1 VISEGDKSL
10 ISNTPCPKPTTLTA
24 VSNSAELSKLGAL
37 AYAKFKFTSRN
48 DTFSLNSV
56 GLLDSGANVS
66 LIQIDLLPKRVAKN
80 LNPLD
85 TSVSG
90 VGGNINILGTITGKV
105 EIGDA
110 EFPNTTFYVV
120 DKTVQTCKVIIGT
133 NVLMHPNLATLT
145 VDAVAKK
152 VIFDFSCRESAK
164 TISKGCEFSN
174 TNPIN
179 PDGETV
185 GSSQIPKIESDNK
198 DG

>member
-1 VISEGDKSL
+1 MISEGDNSL

-90 VGGNINILGTITGKV
+90 VGGNINILGTIT
-105 EIGDA
+105 
-110 EFPNTTFYVV
+110 
-120 DKTVQTCKVIIGT
+120 DK
-133 NVLMHPNLATLT
+133 
-145 VDAVAKK
+145 
-152 VIFDFSCRESAK
+152 
-164 TISKGCEFSN
+164 SKLVMLN
-174 TNPIN
+174 
-179 PDGETV
+179 
-185 GSSQIPKIESDNK
+185 SQIRHFMWWIRLYRLVKLLL
-198 DG
+198 GQMC